1 MEETMTPEQVQRN
14 ISAAF
19 DSVNLINNEITQEAT
34 DNRKDSVTRNY
45 QHLEIMLAKT
55 WFVEGLTEQQRA
67 DIDAA
72 IAAGQTFAA

>member
-1 MEETMTPEQVQRN
+1 MEETKTPEQVQRN

-34 DNRKDSVTRNY
+34 DNRKDSVKRNY

-55 WFVEGLTEQQRA
+55 WFDEGLTEQQRA

>member
-1 MEETMTPEQVQRN
+1 MEETKTTEQVQRN

-19 DSVNLINNEITQEAT
+19 DSVNLINNEIAQEAT
-34 DNRKDSVTRNY
+34 DNRKDSVKRNY

-55 WFVEGLTEQQRA
+55 WFDEGLTEQQRA